1 MIPGISPPWLVAV
14 GILATALAQIL
25 LKQSS
30 AHATLSLAWTML
42 VGVAALA
49 YGASFLLYALALRSY
64 PLNKVYPV
72 MTVAQLAI
80 VTVYGL
86 AVGETVDLRHALG
99 LLLAVAAIV
108 VIVG

>member
-1 MIPGISPPWLVAV
+1 MISPPWLVAI
-14 GILATALAQIL
+14 GILATSLAQIL

-30 AHATLSLAWTML
+30 FHGTLSAMWVAF
-42 VGVAALA
+42 VGVAAVA
-49 YGASFLLYALALRSY
+49 YGASFLMYALALKTY

-80 VTVYGL
+80 VTVYGM
-86 AVGETVDLRHALG
+86 AIGESIDLRHALG

-108 VIVG
+108 MILG

>member
-1 MIPGISPPWLVAV
+1 MTSIPPPWLVAI
-14 GILATALAQIL
+14 GILATSLAQIL

-30 AHATLSLAWTML
+30 FHDTLSAMWMVF

-49 YGASFLLYALALRSY
+49 YGTSFLLYALALKAY
-64 PLNKVYPV
+64 PLNKVYPL

-86 AVGETVDLRHALG
+86 SIGESIDLRHGLG

-108 VIVG
+108 LILG